1 MDLIKRCLTSET
13 RSIEKARALCRE
25 LAQSH
30 YENFSVASL
39 FLPKKLR
46 QHFYN
51 VYAYCRLS
59 DNLADNCVDSQS
71 ALTSLKNWEQ
81 ELQICYQGRP
91 RLAVFLALQ
100 ETISAYNIPQE
111 PFLDLLQAF
120 KIDQVKTRYRTYGDL
135 LEYCRYSANPV
146 GRLVLYLGG
155 YSDSERQELSDLIC
169 TALQLTNHW
178 QDINWDFKQLKRIYI
193 PLDDME
199 KFQYSESDLALRIC
213 DKRFSELMRMEIKR
227 TQNLFEDGLPLCSM
241 LDGVLGAEVELFVR
255 SGQEILRRIELVHY
269 DIFRCRPTLSKWAGL
284 KLLIKCSWSKFFTGK
299 LQLILGY

>member
-1 MDLIKRCLTSET
+1 MTSEAC
-13 RSIEKARALCRE
+13 SIEKARALCRE
-25 LAQSH
+25 LAQTH
-30 YENFSVASL
+30 YENFFVAS
-39 FLPKKLR
+39 FLLPRKLR

-59 DNLADNCVDSQS
+59 DNLADNSVDPQA

-100 ETISAYNIPQE
+100 ETISTYNIPKE
-111 PFLDLLQAF
+111 PFLDLLKAF
-120 KIDQVKTRYRTYGDL
+120 KIDQVKTRYKTYGDL
-135 LEYCRYSANPV
+135 LEYCQYSANPV

-178 QDINWDFKQLKRIYI
+178 QDINWDFEQLKRIYI

-199 KFQYSESDLALRIC
+199 KFQYYESDLGSRIC
-213 DKRFSELMRMEIKR
+213 DKRFIELMKMEIKR
-227 TQNLFEDGLPLCSM
+227 TQNLFKKGLPLCSM
-241 LDGVLGAEVELFVR
+241 LDGSLGAEVELIVR
-255 SGQEILRRIELVHY
+255 SGQEILRRIELVQY
-269 DIFRCRPTLSKWAGL
+269 DIFRCRPTLSKRTGL
-284 KLLIKCSWSKFFTGK
+284 KLLIQCFWSKILTEK
-299 LQLILGY
+299 LPLILGC